1 MKLKGLEFIGEYK
14 QKIVIEYNQEIINNI
29 IAIEV
34 YDSDY
39 MGIKIFNLNNDY
51 YLLISSMEYLSTLH
65 YDFIKINREIG
76 INIYT
81 IAENNR
87 VLKCELY
94 EENSKEYENYEKN
107 KQIDKQKSMELLKL
121 SDKIL
126 NNQKQIKDIIKILL

>member
-76 INIYT
+76 KNIYT

-94 EENSKEYENYEKN
+94 EENSKEYENYEK
-107 KQIDKQKSMELLKL
+107 K
-121 SDKIL
+121 
-126 NNQKQIKDIIKILL
+126 